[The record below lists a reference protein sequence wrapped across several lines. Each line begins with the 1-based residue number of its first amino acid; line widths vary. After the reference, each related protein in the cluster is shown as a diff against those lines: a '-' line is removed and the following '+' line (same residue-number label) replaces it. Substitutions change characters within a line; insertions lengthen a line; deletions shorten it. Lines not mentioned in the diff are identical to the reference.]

1 MSRHILIL
9 GAGRSSAALI
19 QYLAGVCST
28 NEWKLT
34 VGDVSAEAAA
44 RATSGLSGITSIRF
58 DIADH
63 DGAASAIGSADA
75 VISLLPAHLH
85 VQAARHCLTLGKHL
99 ITASYVS
106 DEMLALHQEA
116 SQRGLLFL
124 NECGLDPGIDHM
136 SAMQVIDRIRS
147 QGGHLHTFRS
157 FTGGLIAPETDPSNP
172 WRYKFTWNAR
182 NVVMAGQSVATY
194 LEGGKVRRIPYQ
206 KLFTRLMPVRVA
218 GTGNFDGYANRD
230 SLKYIDTYGLS
241 GISTMLRGTLRFEGF
256 CQAWNLLVQ
265 LGICDDTLPIESASM
280 THGEFLD
287 IFLPPG
293 AGGLRNRFAVYSNI
307 DPGSR
312 ELDLIDWVGLF
323 SDESIGLQR
332 GTPAAILEHILNKKW
347 KMNPGDLDLIVMW
360 HQFGYSLNGADHEIQ
375 ASLVSKGT
383 DDIRTAMAATVGL
396 PLGIATRLLLEGKI
410 TSRGVA
416 SPVTPEFYDP
426 SLTALRAEG

>member
-1 MSRHILIL
+1 
-9 GAGRSSAALI
+9 
-19 QYLAGVCST
+19 
-28 NEWKLT
+28 
-34 VGDVSAEAAA
+34 
-44 RATSGLSGITSIRF
+44 
-58 DIADH
+58 
-63 DGAASAIGSADA
+63 
-75 VISLLPAHLH
+75 
-85 VQAARHCLTLGKHL
+85 
-99 ITASYVS
+99 
-106 DEMLALHQEA
+106 
-116 SQRGLLFL
+116 
-124 NECGLDPGIDHM
+124 
-136 SAMQVIDRIRS
+136 
-147 QGGHLHTFRS
+147 
-157 FTGGLIAPETDPSNP
+157 
-172 WRYKFTWNAR
+172 
-182 NVVMAGQSVATY
+182 
-194 LEGGKVRRIPYQ
+194 
-206 KLFTRLMPVRVA
+206 
-218 GTGNFDGYANRD
+218 
-230 SLKYIDTYGLS
+230 
-241 GISTMLRGTLRFEGF
+241 GTLRFEGF

-416 SPVTPEFYDP
+416 IPVTPEFYDP
-426 SLTALRAEG
+426 ILTALRAEGIELNEEHIN